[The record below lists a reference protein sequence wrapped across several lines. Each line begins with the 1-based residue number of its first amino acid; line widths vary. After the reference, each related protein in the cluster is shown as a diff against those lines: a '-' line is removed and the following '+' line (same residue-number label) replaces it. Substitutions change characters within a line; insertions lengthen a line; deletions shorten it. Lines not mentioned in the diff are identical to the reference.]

1 MSIQLFDGNDDL
13 YMDWLA
19 ANANGFVVN
28 TRRARARRAKYMV
41 LHRARCATISKYT
54 EIGRPEGGFTERGYI
69 KVCAPTVDELRGW
82 VKKHG
87 REDGSFSKECG
98 LCKPM

>member
-13 YMDWLA
+13 YQDWLA
-19 ANANGFVVN
+19 ANADGFVVN
-28 TRRARARRAKYMV
+28 TRRARRASYMM
-41 LHRARCATISKYT
+41 LHRASCSFIKESPWPP
-54 EIGRPEGGFTERGYI
+54 GRFTERTYI

>member
-28 TRRARARRAKYMV
+28 TRRARARQSSYMM
-41 LHRARCATISKYT
+41 LHRASCSFIKKS
-54 EIGRPEGGFTERGYI
+54 PWPDGGFTERGYI
-69 KVCAPTVDELRGW
+69 KVCAPTVDELRVW

-87 REDGSFSKECG
+87 REDGSFSNECG
-98 LCKPM
+98 FCHPM